1 VYEDDPRFAREQA
14 PSPGPEGQEPD
25 RPQTPSNHRYGLN
38 TSASSEYETEL
49 YDFLGR
55 PNEPGC
61 SPSDARLPRWPCPLS
76 PHALATLAVQAS
88 PNDEPCSWAEATNS
102 IDGEQWQALAEDEM
116 CSLQKAKVF
125 PAPSQIVTTED

>member
-1 VYEDDPRFAREQA
+1 
-14 PSPGPEGQEPD
+14 
-25 RPQTPSNHRYGLN
+25 
-38 TSASSEYETEL
+38 
-49 YDFLGR
+49 
-55 PNEPGC
+55 
-61 SPSDARLPRWPCPLS
+61 
-76 PHALATLAVQAS
+76 VQAS